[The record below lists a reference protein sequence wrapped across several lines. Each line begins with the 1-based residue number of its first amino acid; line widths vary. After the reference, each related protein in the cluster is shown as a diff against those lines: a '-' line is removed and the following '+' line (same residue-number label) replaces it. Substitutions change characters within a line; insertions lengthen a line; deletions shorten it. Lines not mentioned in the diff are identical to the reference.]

1 MNIQRPSAGLIAAL
15 AVAGLTSAAF
25 TPTGPNEGWASSSM
39 RHRAS
44 EKFDYVLG
52 QEKWQPL
59 GDEISLFGQEF
70 PVEMIGPVHFEIDS
84 NGDGRVDRDI
94 KGSDG
99 FVDLKENAE
108 GQVFHYGVRFRNE
121 GEREW
126 SWTASGAMAGKV
138 EGLTMAVIDANANGR
153 YDDLG
158 VDGLVI
164 GKDRGAGYVSRI
176 VNIDGKLFE
185 FDINADGTEVRTRP
199 YTGETGVLTLKKI
212 KGIKAS
218 VVTAIARQGKDV
230 SFQIAGAK
238 KGVVVPVG
246 DYVLADAFL
255 EGGSET
261 ARIRMGRMEEA
272 RGGHGR
278 RGGHPARGS
287 PRRRGPHAPPAGR
300 QGGGQ
305 PQRPGLRLA
314 RRGVLRFPAQGQGP
328 YLRAVRRQH
337 GQAAEEGQVPCRLM
351 RLGPSGHRGCTEPN
365 RP

>member
-1 MNIQRPSAGLIAAL
+1 MNIQRSSTGLIAAL

-39 RHRAS
+39 KHRAS

-52 QEKWQPL
+52 QEKWQSL
-59 GDEISLFGQEF
+59 GDEITLFGQEF

-99 FVDLKENAE
+99 FVDLKGEDAE
-108 GQVFHYGVRFRNE
+108 GQVFHYGVRFRND
-121 GEREW
+121 GERKW
-126 SWTASGAMAGKV
+126 SWTASGAMTGKV

-158 VDGLVI
+158 VDGLAI

-176 VNIDGKLFE
+176 VSIDGELFE
-185 FDINADGTEVRTRP
+185 FEVNADGTEVKTRP
-199 YTGETGVLTLKKI
+199 YTGETGLLKLKTI

-238 KGVVVPVG
+238 KGMVVPVG

-255 EGGSET
+255 KGGSET
-261 ARIRMGRMEEA
+261 ARIRMGRMERLEVA
-272 RGGHGR
+272 TDGEVELQLGGPLVGEVPTPR
-278 RGGHPARGS
+278 LQDGKAVVSPNVQVFGS
-287 PRRRGPHAPPAGR
+287 LGEEYYDFQPKGKVPTFELYDANTGKRLQKGKFPAG
-300 QGGGQ
+300 
-305 PQRPGLRLA
+305 
-314 RRGVLRFPAQGQGP
+314 
-328 YLRAVRRQH
+328 
-337 GQAAEEGQVPCRLM
+337 
-351 RLGPSGHRGCTEPN
+351 
-365 RP
+365 

>member
-99 FVDLKENAE
+99 FVDLKGENAE

-261 ARIRMGRMEEA
+261 ARIRMGRMEELEVA
-272 RGGHGR
+272 TGAEVDIQLGGPLVGEVPTPR
-278 RGGHPARGS
+278 LQDGKAVVSPNVQVFGS
-287 PRRRGPHAPPAGR
+287 LGEEYYDFQPKGKVPTFELYDANTGKRLKKGKFPAG
-300 QGGGQ
+300 
-305 PQRPGLRLA
+305 
-314 RRGVLRFPAQGQGP
+314 
-328 YLRAVRRQH
+328 
-337 GQAAEEGQVPCRLM
+337 
-351 RLGPSGHRGCTEPN
+351 
-365 RP
+365 